1 MSFLLIEREIDNRKE
16 QNQTRRTRTYWRYF
30 DHGCLELSDH
40 PVRRIDN
47 LTDVLSKEIL
57 DAHKNTGFP
66 GHIILLMLKTS
77 WGSEPIV
84 EIVDV
89 QPKASAFLFDGASKP
104 VVIYS
109 VDEITK
115 YFDAKNSANLKSKVD
130 FSQQEVLVF
139 AWRGSGQDRIEYEV
153 LESFPEQ
160 IRFSYRR
167 GRTRDLRQH
176 FKIFVVRSDVKCI
189 VNGKIVSALE
199 VREDGQWSLTKLPLA
214 GLQMEEKAVE
224 VRVRGILTNG
234 ILAIGGE
241 TTGTTIRFGKT
252 TWELELQNQKTL
264 NSAAAKLNGQLVV
277 VSGLVAL
284 RRELK
289 SRCEPFLTV
298 ESLASGLPVPERI
311 KSKPLLRTN

>member
-1 MSFLLIEREIDNRKE
+1 MLIRILVF
-16 QNQTRRTRTYWRYF
+16 QAT
-30 DHGCLELSDH
+30 LS
-40 PVRRIDN
+40 
-47 LTDVLSKEIL
+47 
-57 DAHKNTGFP
+57 
-66 GHIILLMLKTS
+66 LLMLKTS

-160 IRFSYRR
+160 IRFSYLR

-199 VREDGQWSLTKLPLA
+199 VREDGQWSPTKLPLA
-214 GLQMEEKAVE
+214 GLMEEKAVE

-277 VSGLVAL
+277 VSGLVRAQKGIEVAM
-284 RRELK
+284 RTI
-289 SRCEPFLTV
+289 LTV

>member
-1 MSFLLIEREIDNRKE
+1 MLIRILVF
-16 QNQTRRTRTYWRYF
+16 QAT
-30 DHGCLELSDH
+30 LS
-40 PVRRIDN
+40 
-47 LTDVLSKEIL
+47 
-57 DAHKNTGFP
+57 
-66 GHIILLMLKTS
+66 LLMLKTS

-160 IRFSYRR
+160 IRFIYRR

-189 VNGKIVSALE
+189 VNGKIVSPLE
-199 VREDGQWSLTKLPLA
+199 VREDGQWSPTKLPLS
-214 GLQMEEKAVE
+214 GLMEGKAVE

-277 VSGLVAL
+277 VSGLVRAQKGIEVAM
-284 RRELK
+284 RTI
-289 SRCEPFLTV
+289 LTV
-298 ESLASGLPVPERI
+298 ESLASGLPVLERI
-311 KSKPLLRTN
+311 ESKPLLRTN

>member
-1 MSFLLIEREIDNRKE
+1 MLIRILVF
-16 QNQTRRTRTYWRYF
+16 QAT
-30 DHGCLELSDH
+30 LS
-40 PVRRIDN
+40 
-47 LTDVLSKEIL
+47 
-57 DAHKNTGFP
+57 
-66 GHIILLMLKTS
+66 LLMLKTS

-115 YFDAKNSANLKSKVD
+115 YFDAKNSANLKSRVD
-130 FSQQEVLVF
+130 FGKQEVLVF

-160 IRFSYRR
+160 IRFSYHP

-176 FKIFVVRSDVKCI
+176 VKIFVVRSDVRCI

-199 VREDGQWSLTKLPLA
+199 VREDGRWSPTKLPLA
-214 GLQMEEKAVE
+214 GLMEKAVE

-241 TTGTTIRFGKT
+241 TTGTTIHFGKT

-264 NSAAAKLNGQLVV
+264 NSAARTQWSTR
-277 VSGLVAL
+277 SGKRLGSRQRIEVAM
-284 RRELK
+284 RTI
-289 SRCEPFLTV
+289 LTV

-311 KSKPLLRTN
+311 KSKPLPRTN

>member
-1 MSFLLIEREIDNRKE
+1 MLIRILVFQATLSLL
-16 QNQTRRTRTYWRYF
+16 
-30 DHGCLELSDH
+30 L
-40 PVRRIDN
+40 
-47 LTDVLSKEIL
+47 
-57 DAHKNTGFP
+57 
-66 GHIILLMLKTS
+66 LKTS

-130 FSQQEVLVF
+130 FSQQEVLVL
-139 AWRGSGQDRIEYEV
+139 AWRGSGQDRLEYEV

-199 VREDGQWSLTKLPLA
+199 VREDGQWSPTKLPLS
-214 GLQMEEKAVE
+214 GLMEGKAVE

-241 TTGTTIRFGKT
+241 TTRTTIRFGKT

-277 VSGLVAL
+277 VSGLVRTQKGIEVAM
-284 RRELK
+284 RTI
-289 SRCEPFLTV
+289 LTV
-298 ESLASGLPVPERI
+298 ESLAPGLPVPQRI
-311 KSKPLLRTN
+311 ESKPLLRTN